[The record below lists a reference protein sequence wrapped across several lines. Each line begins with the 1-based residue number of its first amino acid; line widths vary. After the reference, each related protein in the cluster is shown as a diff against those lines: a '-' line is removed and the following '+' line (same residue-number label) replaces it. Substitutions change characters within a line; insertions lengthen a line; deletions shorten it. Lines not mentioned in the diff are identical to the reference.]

1 MKKLLVLVPLLALL
15 AAVVPGALAFNFN
28 LPANF
33 TFAEDSSTTI
43 NLATYVSTTG
53 TILNYT
59 ASNPDFL
66 DINTPGTSTNISSII
81 NWFGRESVTFTVTV
95 NETGN
100 ITTNSS
106 TTTIIVTPTEG
117 SDDNALVF
125 TSDTEVTDE
134 TGDEDDKMPGDVL
147 TVSWEMENKLTNNE
161 IGNIG
166 IVAWLQ
172 DSSGSRL
179 TDRVKPDEFDL
190 TDKGDTFNDE
200 FDLIVPFDAEDN
212 DDVYLI
218 IEATGEDENDTI
230 KTDMYAEVFSI
241 TQDDDDVAVDTV
253 TISPDPAV
261 CGQSVDIITDI
272 WNVGAD
278 EASVKLHVTNS
289 DLSIDVYSDLFD
301 LDNSGADRESV
312 QTIPVLLGNSVEP
325 GNYTLTVTS
334 IFNSGKDSE
343 TETADMSIVCSS
355 YVVGTEEID
364 GGTAGTGAL
373 TFADTSVEGKQ
384 GQQLKIAATLKN
396 TGATA
401 AAYTFEL
408 TGIQDWASGFVEPD
422 TVTLAGGSNT
432 EVFVYITP
440 KTSASGD
447 KTATLTVKSGGTVLE
462 TETLTVELPERPG
475 ISITSLGSIGEM
487 DNTAAMVII
496 IGILVVVALLIL
508 GKKRAAAAGVKTYGN
523 KRGRR
528 SSDEEE

>member
-15 AAVVPGALAFNFN
+15 AVVPGALAFNFN

-53 TILNYT
+53 TILSYT

-66 DINTPGTSTNISSII
+66 DINTPGTSTNISSIT

-117 SDDNALVF
+117 SDDNSLIF

-134 TGDEDDKMPGDVL
+134 TGDEDDKMPGDIL

-161 IGNIG
+161 IRNIG
-166 IVAWLQ
+166 LVAWLQ

-190 TDKGDTFNDE
+190 TDKGDTSKDE
-200 FDLIVPFDAEDN
+200 FNLKLPFDAEDN

-241 TQDDDDVAVDTV
+241 TQDDNDIAVDTI

-261 CGQSVDIITDI
+261 CGQSVDILTDI

-278 EASVKLHVTNS
+278 EASVKIHVTNS

-301 LDNSGADRESV
+301 LDNSGDDREATI
-312 QTIPVLLGNSVEP
+312 TIPVLLGNAEP

-343 TETADMSIVCSS
+343 TEAADMSIICSS
-355 YVVGTEEID
+355 YVVGGNEEN
-364 GGTAGTGAL
+364 GGTGTGML
-373 TFADTSVEGKQ
+373 TVETASMEGKQ
-384 GQQLKIAATLKN
+384 GQQVKFTAILKN

-401 AAYTFEL
+401 AVYTFEL
-408 TGIQDWASGFVEPD
+408 TGISDWATGYVEPD
-422 TVTLAGGSNT
+422 TVTLAADAT
-432 EVFVYITP
+432 TDIFAYITP

-447 KTATLTVKSGGTVLE
+447 KTATLTVKSGGTTLE
-462 TETLTVELPERPG
+462 TETLTVELPEKPTL
-475 ISITSLGSIGEM
+475 SITSLGNLG
-487 DNTAAMVII
+487 DVDATTAALLI
-496 IGILVVVALLIL
+496 IGILIVVALIVA
-508 GKKRAAAAGVKTYGN
+508 GKKRAAMAAVETYGK
-523 KRGRR
+523 KRGRKA
-528 SSDEEE
+528 EE